1 MSEMPVTLTAGII
14 RRLGERER
22 RRDDDPLAW
31 SRLPLAARL
40 YVGAVIAAGVLALV
54 RFFPRTTADP
64 VLVGL
69 LLFAATLTAAWKV
82 NLLIPLKSGSTLS
95 VSIAAKL
102 MTLLLLG
109 PQYAVIVAVAAAFT
123 QCTYRVREPYP
134 VYRTVFSMSAEALTI
149 VATAVVYGWLG
160 GSTGPPDLVSL
171 ARPLVGA
178 ISAYFIVN
186 TILIAA
192 AIAWSSGKK
201 LIHVWRDDFLWSG
214 VTFLVAGSAGAM
226 AAVLVDRGQH
236 WMAVL
241 LIAPVY
247 LTYRTYRIFIGRL
260 EDQQRHEEA
269 LASEKERLAAT
280 LSEMTRLEDAR
291 KQLLLREQS
300 ARASAEQ
307 ANRLK
312 DEFLAIV
319 SHELRT
325 PLNAI
330 LGWSDLLHR
339 KKLDG
344 AQQARGIQAIHDSA
358 RRQAQLIDDLLD
370 VARIM
375 SGKMRLQ
382 RTLVDLEDV
391 VRAALNVVQRT
402 ADEKRIE
409 VRVESEPFIAPIY
422 GDRSRLQQ
430 VVWNLLANAIKFTPE
445 DGLISVRLRRMND
458 VVELAV
464 SDTGEGIPAHLL
476 QTIFEPFRQADGSS
490 TRSHGGLGLGLSI
503 VRQLVEGHGGTV
515 VAQSRGQGHGAMFVV
530 RLPNAMVSEDA
541 VDTTLAEHSVR
552 PRRQA
557 ITPTSLEG
565 LAVLVVDDDDES
577 RQVAAAQLE
586 GHDAS
591 VLTASSAA
599 QALELL
605 EREHVDVL
613 VADIAMPGEDGY
625 SLIRKLRALNRAEIA
640 SIPAAALTAFAR
652 TEDRQ
657 RALRAGFQVHLT
669 KPIDADSLIS
679 AVASLSGRAS

>member
-1 MSEMPVTLTAGII
+1 LSGNPF
-14 RRLGERER
+14 
-22 RRDDDPLAW
+22 AW
-31 SRLPLAARL
+31 SRLP
-40 YVGAVIAAGVLALV
+40 VGARWYVAGVIAAGVAVLA
-54 RFFPRTTADP
+54 RFFPRTLPDP
-64 VLVGL
+64 VLFPML
-69 LLFAATLTAAWKV
+69 LLAACLTAAWKV
-82 NLLIPLKSGSTLS
+82 NLLLPLKSGSTLS

-109 PQYAVIVAVAAAFT
+109 PQFAVLVAIAAAFT
-123 QCTYRVREPYP
+123 QCTYKVREAYP
-134 VYRTVFSMSAEALTI
+134 FYRTVFSMSAEAIT
-149 VATAVVYGWLG
+149 VAATGIVYGWLG
-160 GSTGPPDLVSL
+160 GSLGPFDLVAL

-178 ISAYFIVN
+178 ISVYFIVN
-186 TILIAA
+186 TGLIAVV
-192 AIAWSSGKK
+192 IALSSERK
-201 LIHVWRDDFLWSG
+201 LIDVWRDDFLWSG

-226 AAVLVDRGQH
+226 AAVLVDRGHH
-236 WMAVL
+236 WVAVL
-241 LIAPVY
+241 LLAPVY
-247 LTYRTYRIFIGRL
+247 LTYRTYLVFVGRL
-260 EDQQRHEEA
+260 EDRQR
-269 LASEKERLAAT
+269 LAAEKERLAAA

-291 KQLLLREQS
+291 NQLLLREQS

-330 LGWSDLLHR
+330 LGWSDLLYR

-344 AQQARGIQAIHDSA
+344 RQRDRGIQAIYDSA

-391 VRAALNVVQRT
+391 VGAALSVVQ
-402 ADEKRIE
+402 AAAEAKRIV

-430 VVWNLLANAIKFTPE
+430 VVWNLVSNAIKFTPE
-445 DGLISVRLRRMND
+445 RGVITVRLRRMHD
-458 VVELAV
+458 VAELQV
-464 SDTGEGIPAHLL
+464 SDTGEGIPDHLL
-476 QTIFEPFRQADGSS
+476 QTIFEPFRQADGST
-490 TRSHGGLGLGLSI
+490 TRTHGGLGLGLSI
-503 VRQLVEGHGGTV
+503 VKQLVESHGGTV
-515 VAQSRGQGHGAMFVV
+515 SAQSRGQGQGAMFIV
-530 RLPNAMVSEDA
+530 RLPNAMVSEDP

-552 PRRQA
+552 PRRV
-557 ITPTSLEG
+557 PVPGSLEG
-565 LAVLVVDDDDES
+565 LAVLVVDDDEES

-586 GHDAS
+586 DHDAS
-591 VLTASSAA
+591 VLMASSAQ

-605 EREHVDVL
+605 EHEHVDVL

-657 RALRAGFQVHLT
+657 KALRAGFQAHLT
-669 KPIDADSLIS
+669 KPIDANSLIS
-679 AVASLSGRAS
+679 AVASLSGRIAS